1 MWTMKSYVLEYCIN
15 TVGFVV
21 SQGYHIFSKKAVPNI
36 KKFKIVHF
44 VLFQTQ
50 TELTLINFTMKWI
63 ILWTYIKI
71 AHQFYYELI
80 KIKFTNFELL
90 KVILLWNGLLIL
102 SINYK
107 YILWTYLQT
116 YTIHYQIYINK
127 FLSRICLVQVLW
139 GIKYFFF
146 SLLKLLNQNIL

>member
-21 SQGYHIFSKKAVPNI
+21 SQGYHIFPKEAVPNI
-36 KKFKIVHF
+36 KKFKIVHLI
-44 VLFQTQ
+44 LFQTQ
-50 TELTLINFTMKWI
+50 IELKLINFTMKWI
-63 ILWTYIKI
+63 ILWSYVKI

-80 KIKFTNFELL
+80 KLKFTNFELL

-102 SINYK
+102 SINHK

-116 YTIHYQIYINK
+116 YTIHYQVYINK
-127 FLSRICLVQVLW
+127 FLYIYTYKQ
-139 GIKYFFF
+139 II
-146 SLLKLLNQNIL
+146 LNII